1 MKKPSNTSTQGG
13 IQSRSKRTAVE
24 LKGTYNMNPTRMI
37 MKQGSKEARAAHA
50 RSAGAKNSTRPI
62 KGKTK

>member
-1 MKKPSNTSTQGG
+1 MA
-13 IQSRSKRTAVE
+13 TAKL
-24 LKGTYNMNPTRMI
+24 LKGTYNMNPTKMI

-50 RSAGAKNSTRPI
+50 RSAGAKKVTRPT

>member
-1 MKKPSNTSTQGG
+1 MKVGVKKKAT
-13 IQSRSKRTAVE
+13 I
-24 LKGTYNMNPTRMI
+24 LKGVYDMNPTKMI

-50 RSAGAKNSTRPI
+50 RSASSKRKQIERPV

>member
-1 MKKPSNTSTQGG
+1 MG
-13 IQSRSKRTAVE
+13 RTATE

-37 MKQGSKEARAAHA
+37 LKQGSKEARAAHA
-50 RSAGAKNSTRPI
+50 RSAGAAKTTKRPV

>member
-1 MKKPSNTSTQGG
+1 MKLG
-13 IQSRSKRTAVE
+13 RSKKATVLSTGYA
-24 LKGTYNMNPTRMI
+24 MNPTKMI

-50 RSAGAKNSTRPI
+50 RSAGAKKTVTRPV

>member
-1 MKKPSNTSTQGG
+1 MMLLKPKSKST
-13 IQSRSKRTAVE
+13 RTAVE
-24 LKGTYNMNPTRMI
+24 LKGTYNMNPTKMI

-50 RSAGAKNSTRPI
+50 RSAGAGKTTRPI

>member
-1 MKKPSNTSTQGG
+1 MMLLKPK
-13 IQSRSKRTAVE
+13 SRSKRTAVE

-37 MKQGSKEARAAHA
+37 FKQGSKEARAAHA

>member
-1 MKKPSNTSTQGG
+1 MMLLKPKSK
-13 IQSRSKRTAVE
+13 SKRPAVE
-24 LKGTYNMNPTRMI
+24 LKGTYNMNPTKMI

-50 RSAGAKNSTRPI
+50 RSAGAGKTTRPI

>member
-1 MKKPSNTSTQGG
+1 MA
-13 IQSRSKRTAVE
+13 RTATM
-24 LKGTYNMNPTRMI
+24 LKGTYNMNPTKMI

-50 RSAGAKNSTRPI
+50 RSAGAAKTVKRPV

>member
-1 MKKPSNTSTQGG
+1 MARG
-13 IQSRSKRTAVE
+13 TAVE
-24 LKGTYNMNPTRMI
+24 LKGVYRLNPTKMI

-50 RSAGAKNSTRPI
+50 RSAGAKKTVKRPV

>member
-1 MKKPSNTSTQGG
+1 MMKPKSK
-13 IQSRSKRTAVE
+13 SKRTAVE

-50 RSAGAKNSTRPI
+50 RSAGAGKTTRPI